1 MEKTRGAS
9 MPRLLLALAFG
20 LPFAAS
26 LAAISSLAHTR
37 NEYVGIVH
45 AYRAASEPRE
55 EVENVDVQGMK
66 PVRPLQVA
74 EHGC

>member
-1 MEKTRGAS
+1 

-20 LPFAAS
+20 LQFAAS
-26 LAAISSLAHTR
+26 LAAISSLALTR
-37 NEYVGIVH
+37 NEYFGVVH
-45 AYRAASEPRE
+45 TYRAASEPRE
-55 EVENVDVQGMK
+55 QVEDADVQGMK